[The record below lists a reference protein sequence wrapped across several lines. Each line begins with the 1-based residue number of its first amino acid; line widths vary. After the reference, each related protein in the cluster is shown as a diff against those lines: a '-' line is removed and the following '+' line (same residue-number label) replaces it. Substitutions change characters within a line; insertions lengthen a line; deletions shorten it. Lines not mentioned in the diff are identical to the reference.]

1 MKFNLEGRVPPGTG
15 KLLLILVL
23 ALLGYEGGVLLGL
36 V

>member
-1 MKFNLEGRVPPGTG
+1 MELNLKGKIPPGTI
-15 KLLLILVL
+15 KLVLIGLL

>member
-1 MKFNLEGRVPPGTG
+1 MKFNLEGKIPSGSGRIV
-15 KLLLILVL
+15 LLILL

>member
-1 MKFNLEGRVPPGTG
+1 MKFNLEGKIPAGSLRIF
-15 KLLLILVL
+15 LILAL